1 MQKNNI
7 ELIWSVAEL
16 ASLFGK
22 ETSLEG
28 FLSDVVGLIATHM
41 QADACSIF
49 LYDENADTLFLRA
62 TRGLNA
68 DSVDKLKLHLG
79 EGITGTALKEL
90 RPIREGRS
98 KDSPYYK
105 PVPNIDEERY
115 ESMLAVPIKRGLT
128 RIGAMVLH
136 HGKPDYFDIQ
146 DTRAIQAIASQLAA
160 TLENVEILMEI
171 HGEPIA
177 HAPEKQVPDG
187 TVINGKPVSV
197 GLSTGKAVSFGRRDA
212 QFRLFEHEH
221 EFGEE
226 GVSRFRRALKLSQE
240 QLEALQMEVED
251 DYSDVA
257 SLIFSSH
264 LLMLR
269 DEEFV
274 GRMRREIEGGMH
286 AEPAVVKVVNEYVD
300 IFAASDNVRLR
311 EKTQDV
317 KDLGHRIIRNLSGAQ
332 EEAGDYR
339 NQIVIAAELFPS
351 ELLKIAA
358 QHAEGVILMDGGV
371 TAHISILARS
381 FGLPVVLTR
390 DERVFQL
397 PEETL
402 LIVDAYQ
409 GTVYVSPDEGVRQA
423 FTANLHARSEHVD
436 VDALPEQ
443 SYTQDDVRIEIQAN
457 INISHDV
464 KTARRYKAESIGLY
478 RSEFPFLV
486 RNDFPSEDEQYR
498 IYRRVI
504 GTMGKR
510 AAVLRTLDI
519 GGDKVLAQPELAESN
534 PFLGYRGIRFSLGNE
549 TLFRDQL
556 RAMLRAGR
564 DVTLKILLPLVSSID
579 EFLASREILHSCLTD
594 LATEGVPHNE
604 EPLLGAMVE
613 LPAAVEVIEGLSRHA
628 DFLSVGTNDLVMYM
642 LAVDRTNERIGF
654 MYKNHHPAVLR
665 ALARISRAAAEQG
678 TPVSMCGDAAA
689 DPALLDFL
697 LGVGFRV
704 FSVEPAHV
712 PSLKR
717 ALPGK
722 SVEGSQRVAQ
732 TLLAMETVAEVES
745 FLHGSRG

>member
-7 ELIWSVAEL
+7 DLIWSVAEL
-16 ASLFGK
+16 AGLFGK
-22 ETSLEG
+22 ETSLED

-49 LYDENADTLFLRA
+49 LYDQDADTLVLRA
-62 TRGLNA
+62 TRGLKE
-68 DSVDKLKLHLG
+68 DSVGRLKLDLG

-98 KDSPYYK
+98 KDSPYYM
-105 PVPNIDEERY
+105 PVPNIDEEQY

-171 HGEPIA
+171 HGERTA
-177 HAPEKQVPDG
+177 RTADKRLPEG
-187 TVINGKPVSV
+187 TVIRGKSVST
-197 GLSTGKAVSFGRRDA
+197 GLSTGNAVSFGRRGA

-226 GVSRFRRALKLSQE
+226 GLSRFRRALKLSQE

-286 AEPAVVKVVNEYVD
+286 PEPAVVKVVNEYVD
-300 IFAASDNVRLR
+300 IFAASDNARLR

-332 EEAGDYR
+332 EEDGDYR
-339 NQIVIAAELFPS
+339 NQIVIASELFPS

-358 QHAEGVILMDGGV
+358 QHAEGVILMDGGI

-409 GTVYVSPDEGVRQA
+409 GTIYVSPDEDVQEA
-423 FTANLHARSEHVD
+423 FAANLRARSEPVD
-436 VDALPEQ
+436 VDALPAE
-443 SYTQDDVRIEIQAN
+443 THTRDGVRIEIQAN

-510 AAVLRTLDI
+510 DAVLRTLDI
-519 GGDKVLAQPELAESN
+519 GGDKVLAQPELVESN

-549 TLFRDQL
+549 DLFRDQL

-564 DVTLKILLPLVSSID
+564 DVTLKILLPLISSVD
-579 EFLASREILHSCLTD
+579 EFLASQQILHSCLTD
-594 LATEGVPHNE
+594 LSKEGVPHNE
-604 EPLLGAMVE
+604 APLLGAMVE
-613 LPAAVEVIEGLSRHA
+613 LPAAVESIDGLSRHA

-654 MYKNHHPAVLR
+654 MYKDYHPAVLR
-665 ALARISRAAAEQG
+665 ALARVSQAAAEHG
-678 TPVSMCGDAAA
+678 TPISMCGDAAA
-689 DPALLDFL
+689 DPAMLDFF

-704 FSVEPAHV
+704 FSVEPAQI
-712 PSLKR
+712 PDMKR
-717 ALPGK
+717 SLPGK
-722 SVEGSQRVAQ
+722 SVADAQRVAQ
-732 TLLAMETVAEVES
+732 TLLGMETVAEVES
-745 FLHGSRG
+745 FIHGSRG

>member
-7 ELIWSVAEL
+7 DLIWSVAEL

-22 ETSLEG
+22 ETSLED

-49 LYDENADTLFLRA
+49 LYDENADTLVLRA
-62 TRGLNA
+62 TRGLNKE
-68 DSVDKLKLHLG
+68 SVGSLKLNLG

-98 KDSPYYK
+98 KDSPYYMA
-105 PVPNIDEERY
+105 VPNINEERY

-136 HGKPDYFDIQ
+136 HGKPDYFDMQ

-171 HGEPIA
+171 HGERTARATAAQLPA
-177 HAPEKQVPDG
+177 G
-187 TVINGKPVSV
+187 TVIQGKPVST
-197 GLSTGKAVSFGRRDA
+197 GLSAGKAVSFGRRDA
-212 QFRLFEHEH
+212 RFRLFEHEH
-221 EFGEE
+221 EFGDE
-226 GVSRFRRALKLSQE
+226 GLSRFRRALKLSQE
-240 QLEALQMEVED
+240 QLEALQIEVED
-251 DYSDVA
+251 EYSDVA

-264 LLMLR
+264 LLMMR

-274 GRMRREIEGGMH
+274 GRMQREIENGLH
-286 AEPAVVKVVNEYVD
+286 PEPAVVKVVNEYVD
-300 IFAASDNVRLR
+300 IFTGSDNARLR

-339 NQIVIAAELFPS
+339 HQIVIASELFPS
-351 ELLKIAA
+351 ELLRIAA
-358 QHAEGVILMDGGV
+358 QHAEGVILMDGGM

-390 DERVFQL
+390 DERIFQL
-397 PEETL
+397 PEETQ
-402 LIVDAYQ
+402 LIVDAHQ
-409 GTVYVSPDEGVRQA
+409 GTIYVSPDEEVQEA
-423 FTANLHARSEHVD
+423 FAANLRARGEPVD
-436 VDALPEQ
+436 ADALPAE
-443 SYTQDDVRIEIQAN
+443 TFTRDGVRIEIQAN

-486 RNDFPSEDEQYR
+486 RNDFPGEDEQYR

-510 AAVLRTLDI
+510 DAVLRTLDI
-519 GGDKVLAQPELAESN
+519 GGDKLLAQPELAEPN
-534 PFLGYRGIRFSLGNE
+534 PFLGFRGIRFSLGNE
-549 TLFRDQL
+549 DLFRDQL

-564 DVTLKILLPLVSSID
+564 GVTLKILLPLVSSVD
-579 EFLASREILHSCLTD
+579 EFLASREILDRCLSD
-594 LATEGVPHNE
+594 LAAEGVPHNE

-613 LPAAVEVIEGLSRHA
+613 LPAAVEAIEGLCRHA

-654 MYKNHHPAVLR
+654 MYKDHHPAVLR
-665 ALARISRAAAEQG
+665 VLERIVRTAAEYD
-678 TPVSMCGDAAA
+678 TPVSICGDAAA
-689 DPALLDFL
+689 DPAMLDFL
-697 LGVGFRV
+697 LGVGFRLL
-704 FSVEPAHV
+704 SVEPAQV
-712 PSLKR
+712 PKLKR
-717 ALPGK
+717 AVTEK
-722 SVEGSQRVAQ
+722 SVADAQRVAR
-732 TLLAMETVAEVES
+732 TLLGMETLAEVES
-745 FLHGSRG
+745 FMHGSRG

>member
-7 ELIWSVAEL
+7 DLIWSVAEL

-41 QADACSIF
+41 KADACSIF
-49 LYDENADTLFLRA
+49 LYDEDADVLVLRA
-62 TRGLNA
+62 TRGLNPE
-68 DSVDKLKLHLG
+68 SVGSLKLNLG

-98 KDSPYYK
+98 KDSPYYM
-105 PVPNIDEERY
+105 PVPNINEERY

-136 HGKPDYFDIQ
+136 HGKPDYFDLQ

-171 HGEPIA
+171 HGEREQRATEEALPA
-177 HAPEKQVPDG
+177 G
-187 TVINGKPVSV
+187 SVIRGKAVSR
-197 GLSTGKAVSFGRRDA
+197 GLAAGKAVSFGRRSG
-212 QFRLFEHEH
+212 QFRLYEHEH
-221 EFGEE
+221 EFGTE
-226 GVSRFRRALKLSQE
+226 GLSRFRRALKLSQE
-240 QLEALQMEVED
+240 QLEALQLEVED

-274 GRMRREIEGGMH
+274 GRMQREVEAGLH
-286 AEPAVVKVVNEYVD
+286 PESAVVKVVNEYVD
-300 IFAASDNVRLR
+300 IFTSSDNQRLQ

-332 EEAGDYR
+332 DEAGDYKH
-339 NQIVIAAELFPS
+339 QIVIASELFPS
-351 ELLKIAA
+351 ELVKIAT
-358 QHAEGVILMDGGV
+358 QHAEGVILLDGGI

-381 FGLPVVLTR
+381 FGLAVVLTR
-390 DERVFQL
+390 DKRVFQL
-397 PEETL
+397 PEETEL
-402 LIVDAYQ
+402 VVDAYQ
-409 GTVYVSPDEGVRQA
+409 GDIYVSPDEEVREA
-423 FTANLHARSEHVD
+423 FASNLRAKETAID
-436 VDALPEQ
+436 VDSIPEET
-443 SYTQDDVRIEIQAN
+443 YTRDGVRIEIQAN

-464 KTARRYKAESIGLY
+464 KTARRYRGESIGLY

-486 RNDFPSEDEQYR
+486 RNDFPTEEEQYR

-504 GTMGKR
+504 AGMGKHE
-510 AAVLRTLDI
+510 AVLRTLDI
-519 GGDKVLAQPELAESN
+519 GGDKVIAQPELAETN

-549 TLFRDQL
+549 DLFRDQL

-564 DVTLKILLPLVSSID
+564 GVTLKILLPMISSVD
-579 EFLASREILHSCLTD
+579 EFLSSQEILQGCLAD
-594 LATEGVPHNE
+594 LAAEGVPHNE
-604 EPLLGAMVE
+604 EPLLGTMVE
-613 LPAAVEVIEGLSRHA
+613 LPSAVEVIEGLVRHA

-642 LAVDRTNERIGF
+642 LAVDRSNDRIGS
-654 MYKNHHPAVLR
+654 MYKDYHPAVLR
-665 ALARISRAAAEQG
+665 VLERIARAANEYD

-689 DPALLDFL
+689 DPVMLEFF
-697 LGVGFRV
+697 LGVGFTT
-704 FSVEPAHV
+704 FSVEPRQI
-712 PSLKR
+712 PDMKR
-717 ALPGK
+717 AVTRA
-722 SVEGSQRVAQ
+722 SVADATRVAEAM
-732 TLLAMETVAEVES
+732 LGMETIAEVEA